1 MKVLISSRKPLA
13 GPDSSVDYCGFSTA
27 TTRRAS
33 HFHTRFPR
41 QLARAL
47 KPHLQFPSAHS
58 PSSRRSC
65 ALVCYFVFLPFV
77 FYFSCLPSPWL
88 QILYELLVSSPL
100 PSFWLK
106 ATQLSFSPLSLQCSA
121 LAQVQCTA
129 QVVAEQLLVSSNSC
143 FQHQPA
149 SKYLFTLN
157 FLPAVDKGCCKM
169 IGFKRNT
176 FNCKCFPK
184 KQKISLFQILTDSK
198 LFIPVDI
205 FLVIFYFYLNNLQ
218 TIILSKLFTNY
229 YMCNIVK

>member
-1 MKVLISSRKPLA
+1 M
-13 GPDSSVDYCGFSTA
+13 
-27 TTRRAS
+27 
-33 HFHTRFPR
+33 
-41 QLARAL
+41 
-47 KPHLQFPSAHS
+47 
-58 PSSRRSC
+58 
-65 ALVCYFVFLPFV
+65 FLPFV

-121 LAQVQCTA
+121 LGRCSALVEVHCTA

-149 SKYLFTLN
+149 SKYLFTFN

-205 FLVIFYFYLNNLQ
+205 FLVIFYFYLNYLQ
-218 TIILSKLFTNY
+218 TIICAIL
-229 YMCNIVK
+229 